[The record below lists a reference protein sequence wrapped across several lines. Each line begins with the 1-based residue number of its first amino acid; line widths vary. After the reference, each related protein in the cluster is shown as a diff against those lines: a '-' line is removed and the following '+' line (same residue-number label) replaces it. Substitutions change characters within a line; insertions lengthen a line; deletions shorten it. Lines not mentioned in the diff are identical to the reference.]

1 MQAKTPGLRHLFMA
15 PLLSLWATADGA
27 TVAVWRVSLCLTIAM
42 QDATAL
48 TIATEFTMPGRPLRH
63 LKERIKQPT
72 ALALGVEALL

>member
-1 MQAKTPGLRHLFMA
+1 
-15 PLLSLWATADGA
+15 
-27 TVAVWRVSLCLTIAM
+27 M